1 MTRTNKSTITSK
13 VDEATLSGF
22 ALTFSY
28 SVEQGETKP
37 KAVNM
42 YGNKTV
48 DEENINVN
56 ASMTKNSQSIQ
67 FMGMNH
73 DATIAS
79 AILSELTTILNTS
92 I

>member
-28 SVEQGETKP
+28 NVEEGETTP
-37 KAVNM
+37 KSVNM

-48 DEENINVN
+48 DGENVNIN
-56 ASMTKNSQSIQ
+56 ASMTSNSQSIQ
-67 FMGMNH
+67 FQGMNH
-73 DATIAS
+73 DAEIATTV
-79 AILSELTTILNTS
+79 LTEMTTILNTT